1 MKLKTGDTVVV
12 ITGKDR
18 GKTGKI
24 MRVMKKTTRIVV
36 EKVNIKK
43 KHIKKTQTRAG
54 EIIHFEAPIHA
65 SNVMLVD
72 PKSNVRSRVGYKR
85 LDDGKKIRIAKN
97 SGTTLEEKSGQMKT
111 AKASKK

>member
-24 MRVMKKTTRIVV
+24 MRVMKKTNRIVV
-36 EKVNIKK
+36 EKINIQK

-54 EIIHFEAPIHA
+54 EIIHFEAPIHS
-65 SNVMLVD
+65 SNVMLID
-72 PKSNVRSRVGYKR
+72 PKTNKRTRVGYKR
-85 LDDGKKIRIAKN
+85 MEDGKKIRIAKN
-97 SGTTLEEKSGQMKT
+97 SGMTLDEKIKP
-111 AKASKK
+111 AKSKK